1 MVDGMIRSEG
11 AREQRATEQE
21 RNAEPALRTNPAGGE
36 SDVRDRSRV
45 GGATPRTQTSNIA
58 VSTAT
63 WNPDRP
69 YLRALS
75 AIRGD
80 SAEFRAAMAA
90 QELEFGNTP
99 AFYFDVAEWMWRNDM
114 KTGAAAMA
122 RNALELSSATIDTK
136 IILAGR
142 LLRYG
147 AYDDAIWLNEQI
159 LQITPNKPQSLRN
172 LALAITT
179 ATNAKYAA
187 RSINKDVAIAQLEY
201 ALNLLKRIVLTP
213 TSGDYDGIE
222 LISLMEANHIV
233 ARLRELGLSDE
244 VLAQKLDPRLTALLA
259 VDIRV
264 ILEWNTDKTDMD
276 LWVDEPSGER
286 AIYSNPRTAL
296 GGRLSNDMTRGYGP
310 EEYLLRRAPDGNYKV
325 LANVFAAD
333 RLDPN
338 GPTSV
343 TVHLYRNWG
352 MPNESS
358 QSFVVEV
365 TQSGRGAGVEIGQFR
380 VGN

>member
-1 MVDGMIRSEG
+1 MIRSE
-11 AREQRATEQE
+11 RLQEQE
-21 RNAEPALRTNPAGGE
+21 RSQDASALRTNPQGGE
-36 SDVRDRSRV
+36 SRREIDDSRSEVQRS
-45 GGATPRTQTSNIA
+45 GSSNITVA
-58 VSTAT
+58 TAT
-63 WNPDRP
+63 WNPERP
-69 YLRALS
+69 YLQALS
-75 AIRGD
+75 GVRSGD
-80 SAEFRAAMAA
+80 AAAFRAVFTV
-90 QELEFGNTP
+90 QERLFGDTP
-99 AFYFDVAEWMWRNDM
+99 AFYFDMAEWMYRHDM
-114 KTGAAAMA
+114 KAGAAAMA
-122 RNALELSSATIDTK
+122 RNSLELTSATIDTK

-147 AYDDAIWLNEQI
+147 SYDDAIWLNEQI

-172 LALAITT
+172 LALSVAT
-179 ATNAKYAA
+179 AANAKYAA
-187 RSINKDVAIAQLEY
+187 RSINKDIAIAQLEY
-201 ALNLLKRIVLTP
+201 ALSLLKRIVLTP
-213 TSGDYDGIE
+213 ANGDYDGIE

-233 ARLRELGLSDE
+233 ARLRELGVSNEALE
-244 VLAQKLDPRLTALLA
+244 QKLDPRLTALLA

-276 LWVDEPSGER
+276 LWVDEPSDER

-310 EEYLLRRAPDGNYKV
+310 EEYLLRRAADGNYKV

-365 TQSGRGAGVEIGQFR
+365 TQIGRGNGVEIGQFR
-380 VGN
+380 VGR

>member
-1 MVDGMIRSEG
+1 
-11 AREQRATEQE
+11 REQRATAPQ
-21 RNAEPALRTNPAGGE
+21 TNSASGE
-36 SDVRDRSRV
+36 SDVRDGSRV
-45 GGATPRTQTSNIA
+45 GGAAPRNQTSNIA

-75 AIRGD
+75 GINGA
-80 SAEFRAAMAA
+80 AFRAAFLS
-90 QELEFGNTP
+90 QEREYGDAP

-114 KTGAAAMA
+114 KAGAAAMA

-172 LALAITT
+172 LALAIAA
-179 ATNAKYAA
+179 ATDAKYAA
-187 RSINKDVAIAQLEY
+187 HSINKEVAIAQLEY
-201 ALNLLKRIVLTP
+201 ALGLLKRIVLTP
-213 TSGDYDGIE
+213 ASGDYDGIE
-222 LISLMEANHIV
+222 LISLMEANHII
-233 ARLRELGLSDE
+233 ARLRELGLSNAD
-244 VLAQKLDPRLTALLA
+244 LAQKLDPRLTALLA

-264 ILEWNTDKTDMD
+264 ILEWNTDKSDMD
-276 LWVDEPSGER
+276 LWVDEPSAER
-286 AIYSNPRTAL
+286 AIYNNPRTAL

-310 EEYLLRRAPDGNYKV
+310 EEYLLRNAPEGNYKV

-343 TVHLYRNWG
+343 TVHLFRNWG

-365 TQSGRGAGVEIGQFR
+365 TQRGRGAGVEIGQFR
-380 VGN
+380 VGD